1 MNYYDDEREQVFS
14 ELEKAD
20 SIVIFGH
27 KNPDGDCV
35 GSVLGMKHAL
45 KTLFPTKKVYAVGSS
60 RFSGFN
66 SFIKFFMP
74 PLSSWNTPSVFPVER
89 DANTFLSS

>member
-45 KTLFPTKKVYAVGSS
+45 KTLFPTAEKTAVQRSQ
-60 RFSGFN
+60 F
-66 SFIKFFMP
+66 
-74 PLSSWNTPSVFPVER
+74 
-89 DANTFLSS
+89 

>member
-45 KTLFPTKKVYAVGSS
+45 KTLFPTKKVYAV
-60 RFSGFN
+60 
-66 SFIKFFMP
+66 
-74 PLSSWNTPSVFPVER
+74 
-89 DANTFLSS
+89 